1 MNRTTSG
8 LSSFR
13 KYVGYSFRLVIFFSA
28 NSIRATFGSIVR
40 VSTGVPSFR
49 KVVYPKCVETHRRDT
64 NATRVQEPRVFQEN
78 IKVVSKNGT
87 EQGTSIPISLN
98 FISDREFPQ
107 KGLILL
113 LVWLSR
119 MKLWMW
125 NIWFFIFFF
134 SYSRKFPLRIYRSKI
149 RFRIIYNA
157 WENRAFFDAILF
169 DSWNFWNLLTSIFF
183 PSTIFY
189 LDRIFAIDMTDR
201 MIRIYKR

>member
-64 NATRVQEPRVFQEN
+64 NATRVQEPRVFQEK

-87 EQGTSIPISLN
+87 RHPDFAEFHFGSRIPT
-98 FISDREFPQ
+98 
-107 KGLILL
+107 KGFNIITRVIVKNETMDVEYLILYFF
-113 LVWLSR
+113 
-119 MKLWMW
+119 
-125 NIWFFIFFF
+125 FFI
-134 SYSRKFPLRIYRSKI
+134 LSKI
-149 RFRIIYNA
+149 PLEDISFENSFSNNLQRVRKSRF
-157 WENRAFFDAILF
+157 F
-169 DSWNFWNLLTSIFF
+169 
-183 PSTIFY
+183 
-189 LDRIFAIDMTDR
+189 
-201 MIRIYKR
+201 

>member
-64 NATRVQEPRVFQEN
+64 NATRVQEPRVFQEK

-87 EQGTSIPISLN
+87 RQGTSIPISLN

-113 LVWLSR
+113 LVWLLR

-134 SYSRKFPLRIYRSKI
+134 ILSKI
-149 RFRIIYNA
+149 PLEDISFKNSFSNNLQRVRKSRFFWRYSF
-157 WENRAFFDAILF
+157 WFLKFLKPF
-169 DSWNFWNLLTSIFF
+169 NFHIFPINHF
-183 PSTIFY
+183 LP
-189 LDRIFAIDMTDR
+189 R
-201 MIRIYKR
+201 

>member
-64 NATRVQEPRVFQEN
+64 NATRVQEPRVFQEK

-87 EQGTSIPISLN
+87 RHPDFAEFHFG
-98 FISDREFPQ
+98 FPQ

-134 SYSRKFPLRIYRSKI
+134 FILSKI
-149 RFRIIYNA
+149 PLEDISFKNSFSNNLQRVRKSRFFWRYSF
-157 WENRAFFDAILF
+157 WFLKFLKPF
-169 DSWNFWNLLTSIFF
+169 NFHIFPINHF
-183 PSTIFY
+183 LP
-189 LDRIFAIDMTDR
+189 R
-201 MIRIYKR
+201 